1 MPMMPP
7 PMMKEPKSNVQKPKN
22 LADWPRYIFE
32 VVKGFFSRLFYII
45 KLVWETNPFIM
56 LAMIVISVLSG
67 VAPVFGAFVSAR
79 LLNSLAEAYTAAVSG
94 ESYAFST
101 ILTLLVLEAVYLF
114 VVGILGTLSNV
125 INRVSGDLVSNNIRL
140 KIMKKAKTLDIAN
153 FDMPDFYSKFE
164 NANREAGMRPIQILQ
179 ANFTIISTI
188 IKIVSFVA
196 VLWAVSPFA
205 PFFVFFLA
213 IPGGIVNFIYRK
225 KYFTYVRHRSKDRRQ
240 LNYYSDLMVD
250 KNMAKEIRILGLAD
264 TFSERYKSIF
274 SQYFKGLK
282 KLFWQEGVW
291 NLGINFVV
299 TLANAALF
307 IWVAYK
313 VFKGELMIGDY
324 SLYTGALNSIISG
337 ASTIVSTTAVIYE
350 GTLFIDNLIDFMN
363 MKRTVVP
370 SVENAISPKRHIGH
384 TIEFKNVSFKYPK
397 TQRYVLSN
405 INVKI
410 NSGETIMLVGLN
422 GAGKTTLIKLLTR
435 LYDPTEGEILL
446 DGVDIREYDTEALY
460 KIYGIVFQD
469 FGKYAVNVRENIRF
483 GNVYRDAT
491 DENIQNAAVQ
501 GDADGF
507 IEKLPDKYDTP
518 LMRFFEENGIELS
531 IGQWQKLS
539 IARAFYSDADVLILD
554 EPTASLDALA
564 EQEIYQRFDQLREGR
579 TTILV
584 SHRMSC
590 ATTADNIIVLENGTV
605 IEEGNHAK
613 LMELKGKYHELFT
626 TQASR
631 YLDEQGK
638 IEGTSFSPSPPFARG

>member
-1 MPMMPP
+1 MRMPP
-7 PMMKEPKSNVQKPKN
+7 PLMKEPQSNVQKPTNVKDVPKYVFN
-22 LADWPRYIFE
+22 
-32 VVKGFFSRLFYII
+32 VVTGFFSRLFYII
-45 KLVWETNPFIM
+45 SLVWETNPFIM
-56 LAMIVISVLSG
+56 ISMVVISVLSG

-79 LLNSLAEAYTAAVSG
+79 LLNSLASAYTAAVSG
-94 ESYAFST
+94 VEHSFLP
-101 ILTLLVLEAVYLF
+101 ILTLLVLEAVYLLITG
-114 VVGILGTLSNV
+114 VLNTLSSV
-125 INRVSGDLVSNNIRL
+125 VNRVSGDLVSNNIRL
-140 KIMKKAKTLDIAN
+140 KIMNKAKTLDIAN

-179 ANFTIISTI
+179 SNFTIISTV

-196 VLWAVSPFA
+196 VLWAISPFA
-205 PFFVFFLA
+205 PIFIFLLA
-213 IPGGIVNFIYRK
+213 IPGGVVNFIYRK

-240 LNYYSDLMVD
+240 LNYYSDIMVD

-274 SQYFKGLK
+274 KKYFKGLK
-282 KLFWQEGVW
+282 KLFLQEGFW

-299 TLANAALF
+299 TVANVILF
-307 IWVAYK
+307 MWVAYM
-313 VFKGELMIGDY
+313 VFKGQLMIGDY

-337 ASTIVSTTAVIYE
+337 ASTIVSTTAIIYE

-370 SVENAISPKRHIGH
+370 KGENAIEPKRHVGH
-384 TIEFKNVSFKYPK
+384 TIEFKNVSFKYPE
-397 TQRYVLSN
+397 TQRDVLKG
-405 INVKI
+405 INVTI
-410 NSGETIMLVGLN
+410 SSGQTVMLVGLN

-446 DGVDIREYDTEALY
+446 DGVDIREYDTESLY

-483 GNVYRDAT
+483 GNVYREDT
-491 DENIQNAAVQ
+491 DENIQKAAVE

-507 IEKLPDKYDTP
+507 IKKLPDGYDTP

-638 IEGTSFSPSPPFARG
+638 IEGEKDKASAQ